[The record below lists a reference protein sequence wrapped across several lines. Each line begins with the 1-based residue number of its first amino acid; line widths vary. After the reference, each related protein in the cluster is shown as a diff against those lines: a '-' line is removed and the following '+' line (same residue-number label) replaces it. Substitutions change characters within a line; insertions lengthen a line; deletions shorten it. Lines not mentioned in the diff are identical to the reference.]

1 MASRSRRT
9 SLCAVLV
16 VIIAGLASRRFPWL
30 LPAALGKYPG
40 DALWALMMFYLW
52 CIAWPSA
59 STLKIA
65 VAALATCYAV
75 EFSQLYQA
83 PWINAVRKTTPGH
96 LILGSGFHAM
106 DLIAYATGVAFGI
119 MLDKAARRFAPITA
133 VSTGR

>member
-1 MASRSRRT
+1 MASRSR
-9 SLCAVLV
+9 LICFCAVLL
-16 VIIAGLASRRFPWL
+16 VIMAGLATRRFPWL

-52 CIAWPSA
+52 CIAWPRA
-59 STLKIA
+59 SSFRIA

-106 DLIAYATGVAFGI
+106 DLVAYVIGVAFGV
-119 MLDKAARRFAPITA
+119 MLDKAAKRVASLRPTSA
-133 VSTGR
+133 RH